1 MIRGDLREAGNDAY
15 LITKNDD
22 GTYTVEVT
30 FDFRQYGDLSGLNLE
45 VNNNGS
51 KLLETNL
58 NESKT
63 SEDTSWNIIDGI
75 GTLLTKMKEMLNDLA
90 VRITGQQTTEAGYYI
105 YQSEKKSNEECD
117 ACTVFEKKR
126 RFRCRNGKRK
136 FCRISLTKDA
146 AKHKIRSETKKRGGC
161 QMEPNTP
168 LNNRFKINFTNRQ
181 LVSLIGPL
189 LLEQL
194 LAITVGL
201 ADSLMVSTVSD
212 AAISAVSLVD
222 AISNLMIY
230 VFSAMATGGAAVA
243 GQYIGRREQGNA
255 CRAGQQLI
263 ALLGVV
269 SFSFVALLYL
279 FKTWVLTTIFGS
291 IEPDVMQQ
299 TNVYYSYVMASI
311 PGIAL
316 YNGGA
321 ALFRTMER
329 SDISL
334 KVSLLM
340 NAINVAGNA
349 ILIFGFGMD
358 VAGVAIPT
366 LVSRTV
372 AAVVIVAMLFN
383 KKLTLH
389 LSDVRAFRPN
399 RRMLRNIFYIS
410 IPSGV
415 ENGMFYLGRLVL
427 FSLISTFGTPSI
439 VANAIGNTLGN
450 FHVCAGQAIDLG
462 LTTVVSECV
471 GAGDYCAT
479 RYYVKKVSKAA
490 YAIMAAVNL
499 LIIALLP
506 LIMRVYDVSPEAERL
521 AIAVALIHG
530 VSSIFLWLPS
540 FMFPT
545 VLRAAGDAK
554 FTMTV
559 SMLTMWLVRVLFAYI
574 FGKFMGYGVI
584 GVWAAHAVLDWLVRS
599 VIFYARYRGNK
610 WTTKAIKD

>member
-1 MIRGDLREAGNDAY
+1 MEQNAL
-15 LITKNDD
+15 
-22 GTYTVEVT
+22 
-30 FDFRQYGDLSGLNLE
+30 Q
-45 VNNNGS
+45 
-51 KLLETNL
+51 TN
-58 NESKT
+58 
-63 SEDTSWNIIDGI
+63 
-75 GTLLTKMKEMLNDLA
+75 
-90 VRITGQQTTEAGYYI
+90 Q
-105 YQSEKKSNEECD
+105 
-117 ACTVFEKKR
+117 
-126 RFRCRNGKRK
+126 
-136 FCRISLTKDA
+136 
-146 AKHKIRSETKKRGGC
+146 
-161 QMEPNTP
+161 
-168 LNNRFKINFTNRQ
+168 FKISFTNRQ

-201 ADSLMVSTVSD
+201 ADSLMVSTVGD

-230 VFSAMATGGAAVA
+230 VFSAMAAGGAAVA
-243 GQYIGRREQGNA
+243 GQYIGRKEKDSA
-255 CRAGQQLI
+255 CHAGQQLI
-263 ALLGVV
+263 ALLSVV
-269 SFSFVALLYL
+269 SVSFVVLLYL
-279 FKTWVLTTIFGS
+279 FKAWVLTTIFGQ
-291 IEPDVMQQ
+291 IEPEVMRQ
-299 TNVYYSYVMASI
+299 TDVYYRYVMASI

-372 AAVVIVAMLFN
+372 AAVVILGLLFN
-383 KKLTLH
+383 RNLVLH
-389 LSDVRAFRPN
+389 LSDVRRFRLN
-399 RRMLRNIFYIS
+399 GRMLRNIFYIS

-415 ENGMFYLGRLVL
+415 ENGMFHLGRLAL
-427 FSLISTFGTPSI
+427 FSLVSTFGTASI

-462 LTTVVSECV
+462 LTTVVSECA
-471 GAGDYCAT
+471 GAGDYRAA
-479 RYYVKKVSKAA
+479 RYYVRRIAKVA

-499 LIIALLP
+499 LIIAMLP

-521 AIAVALIHG
+521 AITVALIHG
-530 VSSIFLWLPS
+530 ISSIFLWLPS
-540 FMFPT
+540 FMLPT

-554 FTMTV
+554 FTMTA
-559 SMLTMWLVRVLFAYI
+559 SMITMWLVRVLFAYL
-574 FGKFMGYGVI
+574 FGKVMGYGVI
-584 GVWAAHAVLDWLVRS
+584 GVWAAHAVLDWLVRG
-599 VIFYARYRGNK
+599 VIFYMRYRGDA
-610 WTTKAIKD
+610 WTTKAIES